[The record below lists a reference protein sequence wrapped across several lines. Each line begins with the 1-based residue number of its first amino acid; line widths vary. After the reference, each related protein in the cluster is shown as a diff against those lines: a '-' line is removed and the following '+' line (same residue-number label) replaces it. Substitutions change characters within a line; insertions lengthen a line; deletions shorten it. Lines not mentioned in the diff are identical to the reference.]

1 MPTSSFNASNSSPK
15 QTQLIS
21 TLHTILRPFLLRR
34 LKVDVETDLPPKKE
48 YVLYAPLTVRQRELY
63 DAILDGHLRAILMK
77 GQNSLDVKLRHENGK
92 ENQNGREGMKRR
104 SQTKRKGARKK
115 YGDIDGDDDEYFRKL
130 ESGELEEDEGRER
143 DKDKGKS
150 AEELGSEWQL
160 RAQSECLLLLLVKRY
175 CLTDSPVRNSEED
188 QQPQTPEYRDATP

>member
-1 MPTSSFNASNSSPK
+1 MPTSSFNSSSSSPR

-48 YVLYAPLTVRQRELY
+48 YVLYAPLTVKQREVY
-63 DAILDGHLRAILMK
+63 DAILNGHLRAILMK
-77 GQNSLDVKLRHENGK
+77 GQNPLDAKLKQESGK
-92 ENQNGREGMKRR
+92 ERKNAGGEGMKRR

-143 DKDKGKS
+143 DKDQGKS
-150 AEELGSEWQL
+150 AEELGKEWQL
-160 RAQSECLLLLLVKRY
+160 KAQSECFVYLY
-175 CLTDSPVRNSEED
+175 CLRN
-188 QQPQTPEYRDATP
+188 TI